1 MTTLT
6 IGKQFASAVADHISR
21 EMFPPHRGVI
31 EVRNPFGGCRCL
43 AAFGNDGY
51 RQNER
56 TRAYVDALQAV
67 LVEQGLWD
75 VQLGIDS
82 DEGYTWAILVPLD
95 PDEPAPLFQAAI
107 EDELYARYRDSRGLA
122 DDDGFVLFRKS
133 ICDGE
138 IMQHTGGE
146 PLTISGWESVN

>member
-6 IGKQFASAVADHISR
+6 IGKQFANAVADHISR

-51 RQNER
+51 RQDAR
-56 TRAYVDALQAV
+56 TRAYADALLAA
-67 LVEQGLWD
+67 LADQGLWD
-75 VQLGIDS
+75 AQLGIDS

-95 PDEPAPLFQAAI
+95 DDEAAMLFQAAI
-107 EDELYARYRDSRGLA
+107 EDELYAQFREARGLA
-122 DDDGFVLFRKS
+122 DDDGLVLARKAV
-133 ICDGE
+133 CDRE
-138 IMQHTGGE
+138 ISEHTDGE